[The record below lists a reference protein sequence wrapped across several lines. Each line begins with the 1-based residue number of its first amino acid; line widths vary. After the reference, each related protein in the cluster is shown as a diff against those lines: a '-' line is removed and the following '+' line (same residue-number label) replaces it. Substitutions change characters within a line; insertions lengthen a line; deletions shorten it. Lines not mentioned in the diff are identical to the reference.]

1 MPGFVFIQSSH
12 QNHTQHQQR
21 SIDEHAVQTIL
32 ASVVVANPKR
42 LQAEA
47 AFHIDTDF
55 AMDPTLR
62 HDNCPLAA
70 TKRPVPPDRVQQHNT
85 RHTRYM
91 TARSR
96 AYEALA
102 ALTRPPWR
110 MLSLSNRTSID
121 ALFIPADTQSP
132 LVKAYRLRRNPLI
145 NFHTAP
151 KITGIIATPT
161 PNKTMVLR

>member
-1 MPGFVFIQSSH
+1 MPGFVFIQSSR

-21 SIDEHAVQTIL
+21 SIDERAVQTIL
-32 ASVVVANPKR
+32 ASVVAANPKR

-70 TKRPVPPDRVQQHNT
+70 TKRPVPPGRVQQHNT

-121 ALFIPADTQSP
+121 ALHMPADTQKSP
-132 LVKAYRLRRNPLI
+132 RESLSLATEPADQLPHRTQDHRN
-145 NFHTAP
+145 NRDTNA
-151 KITGIIATPT
+151 K
-161 PNKTMVLR
+161 

>member
-1 MPGFVFIQSSH
+1 MPGFVFIQSSR

-21 SIDEHAVQTIL
+21 SIDERAVQTIL
-32 ASVVVANPKR
+32 ASVVAANQKR

-62 HDNCPLAA
+62 RDNYPYAA
-70 TKRPVPPDRVQQHNT
+70 TKRPAPPDRVQQHNT
-85 RHTRYM
+85 HHTRYM
-91 TARSR
+91 TALSQ

-121 ALFIPADTQSP
+121 ALLMPADTQKSP
-132 LVKAYRLRRNPLI
+132 RESLSLATEPADQLPHRTQDHRN
-145 NFHTAP
+145 NRDTNA
-151 KITGIIATPT
+151 K
-161 PNKTMVLR
+161 

>member
-1 MPGFVFIQSSH
+1 MPGFVFIRSSH

-21 SIDEHAVQTIL
+21 SIDERAVQTIL

-55 AMDPTLR
+55 ATDPTLR

-91 TARSR
+91 NARSR

-121 ALFIPADTQSP
+121 ALLMPADTQKSP
-132 LVKAYRLRRNPLI
+132 CESLSLATEPADQLPHSTQDHRN
-145 NFHTAP
+145 NRDTNA
-151 KITGIIATPT
+151 K
-161 PNKTMVLR
+161 